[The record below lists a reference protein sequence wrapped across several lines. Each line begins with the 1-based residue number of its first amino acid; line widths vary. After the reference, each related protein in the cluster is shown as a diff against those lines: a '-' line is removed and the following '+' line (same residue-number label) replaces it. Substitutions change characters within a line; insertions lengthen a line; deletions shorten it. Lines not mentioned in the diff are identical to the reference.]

1 MTEPNDDDLI
11 HPETTDEAKWLKMT
25 PETRDKLL
33 AVYLEHNDECNKY
46 QAADDRVTIGEAA
59 ILWLMDRVLDR
70 WSMKKEP
77 KSADV
82 FAPSV
87 ALMRHKE
94 TGKVYVYI
102 CRGQMSGYKHIWS
115 HEFDE
120 SKCCWIKDDEVEAYY
135 DLDGK

>member
-1 MTEPNDDDLI
+1 MTEPNDDDLNDQETERQPSWI
-11 HPETTDEAKWLKMT
+11 RLSPETMNKLC
-25 PETRDKLL
+25 KLL
-33 AVYLEHNDECNKY
+33 SDNREAYFEFQEKQENM
-46 QAADDRVTIGEAA
+46 AFGEAA

-94 TGKVYVYI
+94 TGKVYIYI